1 MSLTSDIRKAK
12 ILLAQRYDRD
22 EITVSVMI
30 WNDCTWSVKAWHTV
44 TTSLSWNYVREVV
57 EVRSHDEG
65 RSVSHYVKVE
75 NKSEVGFTTFKLDQL
90 V

>member
-12 ILLAQRYDRD
+12 ILLAQRYDQQ

-57 EVRSHDEG
+57 EVESRDEG
-65 RSVSHYVKVE
+65 QSVSHYVKVE
-75 NKSEVGFTTFKLDQL
+75 NKNEVGFTTFELNEL